1 MKKKC
6 ENINCT
12 EPSYKKVLIRDKKN
26 KEYKN
31 LCYDH
36 YNLHL
41 KENKNIG
48 YDWENCDQIGEFKAP
63 SKIAYIIFGFARNI
77 LQIITKNGISLTV
90 CHKQKLKTLCTMIS
104 LAIEK
109 HKNSDQETIFFQKVM
124 E

>member
-48 YDWENCDQIGEFKAP
+48 WRIQSAVK
-63 SKIAYIIFGFARNI
+63 K
-77 LQIITKNGISLTV
+77 
-90 CHKQKLKTLCTMIS
+90 
-104 LAIEK
+104 
-109 HKNSDQETIFFQKVM
+109 
-124 E
+124 

>member
-26 KEYKN
+26 KDYKN

-48 YDWENCDQIGEFKAP
+48 CDWENCDQIGEFKAP
-63 SKIAYIIFGFARNI
+63 SKN
-77 LQIITKNGISLTV
+77 SLHYLWF
-90 CHKQKLKTLCTMIS
+90 C
-104 LAIEK
+104 EK
-109 HKNSDQETIFFQKVM
+109 HITDYNKKCDFFQRLVI
-124 E
+124 